1 MDKVDFSA
9 DSTVNPLAFLGAG
22 GQAGTKKAARKK
34 AAEKAGA
41 GKTGFDEILERSFL
55 EPVGDLGPVREVA
68 PSEEAVQEL
77 LDQVRGAG
85 DDLKNRPFPEEILR
99 YKQAVRNFVHYV
111 VENGYTVERFQTHRR
126 EMKGLKPHVQ
136 IQIIDA
142 KLEEL
147 AARILTGQAGRL
159 ERVSKI
165 DEIAGLLV
173 DITVTG
179 RIRERDE

>member
-9 DSTVNPLAFLGAG
+9 DSTVNPLAFLGGGAKAG
-22 GQAGTKKAARKK
+22 AQKTGRKKAARG
-34 AAEKAGA
+34 AA
-41 GKTGFDEILERSFL
+41 KTGFDEILERSFL
-55 EPVGDLGPVREVA
+55 APLGDLGPVQEVA

-111 VENGYTVERFQTHRR
+111 VENGYTVEKSESRR
-126 EMKGLKPHVQ
+126 HMKIYTHVQ
-136 IQIIDA
+136 VQVVDR
-142 KLEEL
+142 KLDEL
-147 AARILTGQAGRL
+147 AARILTGQADRL

-165 DEIAGLLV
+165 DEITGLLV
-173 DITVTG
+173 DVTVTG
-179 RIRERDE
+179 KIRERDE